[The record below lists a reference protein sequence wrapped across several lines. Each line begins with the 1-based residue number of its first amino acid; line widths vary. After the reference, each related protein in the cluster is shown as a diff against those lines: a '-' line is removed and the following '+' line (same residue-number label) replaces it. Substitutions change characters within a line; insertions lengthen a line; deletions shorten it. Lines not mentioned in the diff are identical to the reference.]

1 MLQPRRRIVVL
12 AAGAFAIGGVGL
24 TTAVLWPGL
33 ERRYHLEMLRG
44 DPSRFEEMLLEVR
57 EARRQAA
64 LGFLREPAGK
74 EAILR
79 LYLEEYDRSEPSL
92 STRDY
97 LLRRSK
103 TDPGYRGVIA
113 LWDDGVTIQD
123 WTGSTGHSS
132 FSMANVP
139 KDPRRRAI
147 ILGLLD
153 ACVGRT
159 FRAPRF
165 EGLELQLERVHDG
178 KVLVPLWTD
187 TGWLPADYP
196 PGTPSVSTMARHA
209 CFFRRVPGRS

>member
-1 MLQPRRRIVVL
+1 MPRPRRRIVVF
-12 AAGAFAIGGVGL
+12 AAGALAVGGVGL

-33 ERRYHLEMLRG
+33 ERRYHLEMLRR
-44 DPSRFEEMLLEVR
+44 DPSRFEELLLEVR
-57 EARRQAA
+57 ESRRLAA
-64 LGFLREPAGK
+64 LELLREPAGK
-74 EAILR
+74 EALLR
-79 LYLEEYDRSEPSL
+79 LYLDEYDRSEPSL

-97 LLRRSK
+97 LVRRAQK
-103 TDPGYRGVIA
+103 DQELRGVIA
-113 LWDDGVTIQD
+113 LWADGVTIQD

-159 FRAPRF
+159 FRAPGF
-165 EGLELQLERVHDG
+165 EGLELQLQRVSDG

-187 TGWLPADYP
+187 AGWLPADYP

-209 CFFRRVPGRS
+209 CFFRRVPDGS